1 MTKNIATLKG
11 FALTLFHT
19 DDDGQPTTLTVHGR
33 TRAERRRSLGIGLLA
48 GSVLVALTLA
58 VVPSPYVVEQPGPVF
73 DTLGTVTIETP
84 VETSSGTQASAQ
96 GDTAETEKTK
106 IPLITI
112 AGAETFPTTGAL
124 DLLTVSVLGNPDN
137 LPSWM
142 EIVGAWFDPSKAVV
156 PASAIFPPNESQ
168 EERDAANTTLMID
181 SQQDAI
187 AAALTEQGF
196 DVVTG
201 IEVAGFSE
209 MSPAKAVLEPGDV
222 ITAFAGTVVKSVQG
236 LREAVATS
244 GTGTPATIDFL
255 RRGVATQASVIP
267 IEINGNAVI
276 GIGAKAKY
284 DFPFDVTIR
293 LDDVGG
299 PSAGMMFAL
308 GIIDKLT
315 PGDIA
320 GGAHVAGTGTID
332 SAGVVG
338 PIGGI
343 RQKLYGAKAS
353 GATVFLAPAANCDEV
368 VGHIPDG
375 LDVFAVGTLQDSL
388 DVMAFVEKNGAM
400 AGEKNA
406 TTGALATCQN

>member
-1 MTKNIATLKG
+1 M
-11 FALTLFHT
+11 TLFKT
-19 DDDGQPTTLTVHGR
+19 DDNGEPATWINRKR

-73 DTLGTVTIETP
+73 DTLGVVTVDAPAAESTED
-84 VETSSGTQASAQ
+84 SSTGGAPASEKASAA
-96 GDTAETEKTK
+96 GDLTETKKVE

-112 AGAETFPTTGAL
+112 SGAETFPTTGEL
-124 DLLTVSVLGNPDN
+124 DLLTVSVLGNPEN

-142 EIVGAWFDPSKAVV
+142 EIIGAWFDPSKAVL
-156 PASAIFPPNESQ
+156 PAAAIFPSNESQ
-168 EERDAANTTLMID
+168 KERDAANTTLMID

-187 AAALTEQGF
+187 AAALTDLGY

-201 IEVAGFSE
+201 IEVAGFSQD
-209 MSPAKAVLEPGDV
+209 SPAEGVLQAGDV
-222 ITAFAGTVVKSVQG
+222 ITAFAGTPVASVQE
-236 LREAVATS
+236 LRDAVAANGAGVS
-244 GTGTPATIDFL
+244 ATVNFL
-255 RRGVATQASVIP
+255 HLGVATESVVTP
-267 IEINGNAVI
+267 LDSGGNVII

-315 PGDIA
+315 PQDLA

-343 RQKLYGAKAS
+343 RQKMYGAKAA
-353 GATVFLAPAANCDEV
+353 GATVFLAPSSNCNEV

-375 LDVFAVGTLQDSL
+375 LEVYPVGTLKDSL
-388 DVMAFVEKNGAM
+388 KVLAFIEKYGDK
-400 AGEKNA
+400 AGEINA
-406 TTGALATCQN
+406 KAGTLATCQN